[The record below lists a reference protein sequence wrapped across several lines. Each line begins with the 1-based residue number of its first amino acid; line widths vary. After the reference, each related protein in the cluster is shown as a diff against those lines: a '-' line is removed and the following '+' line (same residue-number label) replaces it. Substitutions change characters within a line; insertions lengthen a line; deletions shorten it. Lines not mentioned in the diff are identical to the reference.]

1 MTLTHSRPLP
11 YSFEDRTGSNTHSDF
26 DDIYDRM
33 FFHITRQPGRSTT
46 YIYEMP
52 IRASRHR
59 SSLPLNREPSVLLEF
74 LPDESLG
81 NITFV
86 GKSPYHTMTMPMSRY
101 LRKPSLFGSSLMR
114 KFVGSDGREYKWSY
128 HGVGGQQWSCTTNEN
143 YLVAHYDLKP
153 PNVRAFDVTGNTLTI
168 YEPFA
173 HLALEL
179 MASFII
185 MRHLAEHNL

>member
-1 MTLTHSRPLP
+1 MTFAKPHMLP
-11 YSFEDRTGSNTHSDF
+11 YSFEDRTGSTTNSDF

-33 FFHITRQPGRSTT
+33 FFHVMRQPGRSTT

-52 IRASRHR
+52 IRASHHR
-59 SSLPLNREPSVLLEF
+59 SLLPLNREPSVILEF

-81 NITFV
+81 NVTFV
-86 GKSPYHTMTMPMSRY
+86 GKGHFTATTIPMVRY
-101 LRKPSLFGSSLMR
+101 LRKTSLFGTSLTR
-114 KFVGSDGREYKWSY
+114 KFVGSDGREYKWS
-128 HGVGGQQWSCTTNEN
+128 HQSGEGQQWTCTTPEN

-153 PNVRAFDVTGNTLTI
+153 PNVKTLDVTGNTLTI

-185 MRHLAEHNL
+185 MRHVAEHHL